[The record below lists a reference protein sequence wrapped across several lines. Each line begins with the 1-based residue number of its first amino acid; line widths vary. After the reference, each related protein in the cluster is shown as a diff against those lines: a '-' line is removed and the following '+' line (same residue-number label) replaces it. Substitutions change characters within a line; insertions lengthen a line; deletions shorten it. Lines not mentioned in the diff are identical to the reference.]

1 MEIKQSLRLPKRITD
16 SLRVL
21 IKIVEAVHKSSDLK
35 QIYNT
40 ALDLVIELEKVDM
53 AAIYIVDDAANTAV
67 LQAHRNFPPEYVA
80 KASVIPYPTGI
91 TWRVINSGQ
100 PLNIDDIHKVKEIGP
115 AGKKAGYHG
124 IMGVPVLMDGKA
136 IGVIW
141 LARYEEERFT
151 RREVELLTTIGSQ
164 ISIAI
169 ARAKQTRELEE
180 RNENLS
186 ILSAILEKVHG
197 SSDLRL
203 IFETFLDMIGGMKMI
218 DIMCVYL
225 VEGEG
230 DSREAVLGVHRGLS
244 DEYIEKAGRIPYPK
258 GVTWEVINTGEPV
271 YFKGLPGEPCPLGPA
286 GQALTPGVVLS
297 LPLKHRGQTIGVI
310 HFTRIEKRAFEKY
323 ELDILYSLGSQIGTA
338 VSKAKMFEEAGE
350 RAKELEIL
358 YHDLKTT
365 QDQLIQNEKL
375 ASLGQLVSSIAHE
388 INNPLTPILGYSQ
401 MLLAAPETEED
412 KRQRFI
418 EVIHN
423 SADKVRK
430 IVENLLSFARKD
442 KPRREYL
449 DINEILRNAVE
460 FRQYQ
465 LDLQKIN
472 VVMDLE
478 SGLPKTMADST
489 QIDQVFTN
497 LILNACHAISAA
509 SVNGGTITIKTRKGM
524 RDDIEAVISDT
535 GHGISEDIVRR
546 IFDPFFTTK
555 PPGVGTGLGLSV
567 SYGIMK
573 EHDGEISVESEPG
586 KGASFTVR
594 LPVRDYRDYL
604 LAEDNGGEG
613 RGEPLPERKGRTV
626 LVVDDEDLV
635 TMLIGGILEGEGYD
649 ADFVSNGEE
658 ALVSIKSGGYSIII
672 CDIKMPHMNGMEFY
686 RRVKEMDAALA
697 GRMLF
702 MTGDPST
709 ETLDF
714 INSTGNRL
722 LSKPFKIDE
731 FKEALKVVET
741 S

>member
-21 IKIVEAVHKSSDLK
+21 IKVVEAVHKSSDLK
-35 QIYNT
+35 EIYNT
-40 ALDLVIELEKVDM
+40 ALDLVVDLEKVDM
-53 AAIYIVDDAANTAV
+53 AAIYIVDDASNTAV
-67 LQAHRNFPPEYVA
+67 LQAQRNFPPEYVA
-80 KASVIPYPTGI
+80 KASVIPYPAGI
-91 TWRVINSGQ
+91 TWKVINSGQ
-100 PLNIDDIHKVKEIGP
+100 PLNIDDMHKVKEIGP
-115 AGKKAGYHG
+115 AGKEAGFHG
-124 IMGVPVLMDGKA
+124 IMGVPVLVEGRA
-136 IGVIW
+136 TGVIW

-151 RREVELLTTIGSQ
+151 RREVELLTTIGNQ

-186 ILSAILEKVHG
+186 ILSAIVEKVHG
-197 SSDLRL
+197 SADLRL
-203 IFETFLDMIGGMKMI
+203 IFETFLDMIGGLKI
-218 DIMCVYL
+218 VDIMSLYL

-230 DSREAVLGVHRGLS
+230 DSREAVLRIHRGLPE
-244 DEYIEKAGRIPYPK
+244 EYIKRAGRISYPH
-258 GVTWEVINTGEPV
+258 GVTWKVISSGEPV
-271 YFKGLPGEPCPLGPA
+271 YYQDLSAEPSPLGPA
-286 GQALTPGVVLS
+286 GSALGPRVVLS

-310 HFTRIEKRAFEKY
+310 HFTSMEKRAFEKY
-323 ELDILYSLGSQIGTA
+323 ELDILHSIGNQMGIA
-338 VSKAKMFEEAGE
+338 VSKAKMFEEAGD
-350 RAKELEIL
+350 RAKELERL

-401 MLLAAPETEED
+401 MLIAAPETEAD
-412 KRQRFI
+412 KRQKFI

-442 KPRREYL
+442 KPRREYV
-449 DINEILRNAVE
+449 DINEIIRSAVE

-465 LDLQKIN
+465 LELENIK
-472 VVMDLE
+472 VVMDLDA
-478 SGLPKTMADST
+478 GLPRTMADST

-497 LILNACHAISAA
+497 LILNACHAINGTCGA
-509 SVNGGTITIKTRKGM
+509 GGTITIKTGKGM
-524 RDDIEAVISDT
+524 RDDIEAVVSDT
-535 GHGISEDIVRR
+535 GSGIREEVIRR

-573 EHDGEISVESEPG
+573 EHDGDISVESEPG

-594 LPVRDYRDYL
+594 LPVHDYRDYL
-604 LAEDNGGEG
+604 LADESPAQVRDEA
-613 RGEPLPERKGRTV
+613 RTERKGRTV
-626 LVVDDEDLV
+626 LVVDDEELV

-649 ADFVSNGEE
+649 ADFVSNGQA
-658 ALVSIKSGGYSIII
+658 ALSSIKSGDYSLIV
-672 CDIKMPHMNGMEFY
+672 CDIKMPQMNGKEFY
-686 RRVKEMDAALA
+686 ARVKEMNEGLA
-697 GRMLF
+697 GKMLF

-714 INSTGNRL
+714 IAGTGNRYIA
-722 LSKPFKIDE
+722 KPFKIDE
-731 FKEALKVVET
+731 FKEALRAVEA